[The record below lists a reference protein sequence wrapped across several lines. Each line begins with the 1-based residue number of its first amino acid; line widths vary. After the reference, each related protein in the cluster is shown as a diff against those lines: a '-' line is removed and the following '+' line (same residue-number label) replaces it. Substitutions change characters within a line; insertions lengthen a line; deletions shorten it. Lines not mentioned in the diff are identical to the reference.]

1 MAGAPRTPYRV
12 IQRGTGRNFY
22 GYSVSESQIDGLLES
37 GQGIRFVRAVLS
49 LVDEAY
55 LVAVHHIHTFGERH
69 ADTALA
75 VVNQTSRHV
84 VDADLGIGSGNNL

>member
-1 MAGAPRTPYRV
+1 M
-12 IQRGTGRNFY
+12 
-22 GYSVSESQIDGLLES
+22 
-37 GQGIRFVRAVLS
+37 GIPSPKARLTDSWKVVRAYVLYARF